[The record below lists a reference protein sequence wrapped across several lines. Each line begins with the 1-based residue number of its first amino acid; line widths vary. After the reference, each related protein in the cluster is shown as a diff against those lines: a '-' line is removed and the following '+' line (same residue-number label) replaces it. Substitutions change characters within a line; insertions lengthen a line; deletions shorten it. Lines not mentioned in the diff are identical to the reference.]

1 MGIRAITDTLL
12 AMRSAV
18 QTNPLTTIELT
29 AFCEA
34 LAQLEHD
41 TGTSLQ
47 NRVSVD
53 PQFQEIDEIVLIA
66 LRRSGDNVQISKYF
80 GLDEWKE
87 VTQGHTEE
95 AARRIIDCFKNNSI
109 ELNLYGLAL
118 TSLPPLPAQLHALYC
133 YSNQLTSLPQLPA
146 QLLGLN
152 CSDNPLLSFP
162 DGVERLAYFRHDGV
176 NIEVQVS
183 DVIFDEFNRAA
194 PDFTHFDRE
203 SLKSDTQ
210 FYSNLCTWLNKLT
223 ASGEYR
229 KEESRPFF
237 ASRVLSIL
245 KLAAEDEPY
254 REILKAFLIEA
265 LSSCVDRAS
274 LPLNYLEVQKA
285 VIESKDG
292 SLENLLK
299 ILKGGLALQELDKFA
314 AGFMQQHLSADEVEV
329 YLGFQLQ
336 LKEALALPIALKE
349 MAYFGC
355 SSISTQDIES
365 AKRTVEG
372 KLADTALFASY
383 LTQQPIFHK
392 RILQEYSQEYQTH
405 IQPYYDQLE
414 ILSAKIQNEEIDDKD
429 FLEQSQ
435 AIKAQTD
442 QAEKAFVLKK
452 TNELLRMSRTRL
464 CTIF

>member
-1 MGIRAITDTLL
+1 
-12 AMRSAV
+12 
-18 QTNPLTTIELT
+18 
-29 AFCEA
+29 
-34 LAQLEHD
+34 
-41 TGTSLQ
+41 
-47 NRVSVD
+47 
-53 PQFQEIDEIVLIA
+53 
-66 LRRSGDNVQISKYF
+66 
-80 GLDEWKE
+80 LDEWKIG
-87 VTQGHTEE
+87 TQGDTEE
-95 AARRIIDCFKNNSI
+95 AAIKVIDCFKNNSN
-109 ELNLYGLAL
+109 ELCLDRLGLTSLPPLPSQLRSLDCSNNQL
-118 TSLPPLPAQLHALYC
+118 TSLPPLPAQLQILDC
-133 YSNQLTSLPQLPA
+133 INNQLPSLPPLPA
-146 QLLGLN
+146 QLKTLY
-152 CSDNPLLSFP
+152 CSHNQLPSLPPLPAQLRSLACFSNQLPSLPPLPAQLQSLDCSNNPLLSFP

-435 AIKAQTD
+435 AIKAQAD